1 MTIVRVRKGE
11 GGSWEVVDCSRPLS
25 LGPPSLGGLMILLD
39 SFYHKAA
46 ILLAFLLVPD
56 MVALVFLVL
65 LCRFRRVGGGRGL

>member
-1 MTIVRVRKGE
+1 MTLVRARRGVGA
-11 GGSWEVVDCSRPLS
+11 SWEVVDSLLYLS
-25 LGPPSLGGLMILLD
+25 LASHFLGGLTVFSD

-46 ILLAFLLVPD
+46 ILLAFLLVSD